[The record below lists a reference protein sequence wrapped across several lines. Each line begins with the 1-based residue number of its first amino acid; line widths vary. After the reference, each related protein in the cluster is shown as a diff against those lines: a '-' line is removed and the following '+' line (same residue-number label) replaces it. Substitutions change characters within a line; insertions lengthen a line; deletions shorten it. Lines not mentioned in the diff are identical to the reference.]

1 MLAGVEGDTWMPRR
15 QSVYDTRPWLDS
27 YGKIPK
33 ELPPPR
39 HRHLAEMVRE
49 CAQRFSGQKAFTTC
63 MPNGMYGTK
72 TYKQIDEAS
81 DEFAVYLREVLGLKE
96 GARVAVQL
104 PNCLSYPI
112 AAFGIFKA
120 GCVLVNV
127 NPLYTREEME
137 KQFNDS
143 GAEALV
149 IIDMF
154 ADKLTEILPRTKIRH
169 VVSASV
175 AQFFPQPVRS
185 VLKGVLKYWNRVI
198 PQIQVTHVNITHAL
212 AQGRQTLEEQQTD
225 VAAYTQAVTPETV
238 AVLQYTGGTTGVAKG
253 AMLTHRNL
261 LSNVDQVEAMGR
273 THITEGDETI
283 LTALP
288 LYHIFAFTANLLSFY
303 KVGGHNI
310 LVPSPRPIQNLQRAL
325 ENYPVTWITGVNT
338 LFNALLNEEWF
349 KFYPPKHL
357 RAAIAGGTA
366 LHAAVATRWQE
377 TTNTP
382 LVEGYGLTESS
393 PLLSFNP
400 LDGKIKPGSIGFP
413 VPETD
418 IRLVDEK
425 GKPVPLGE
433 PGELAAKGPQIML
446 GYWNRDDETAK
457 TLKNGWL
464 YTGDIAVMDEDGYFR
479 IVDRKK
485 DMINVSGFNVYPNEV
500 EDTIARMDAVH
511 EVGVIGIE
519 DEKSGEAVCAVIVP
533 RDELTVDE
541 VRAFCKK
548 HLAAY
553 KVPRRVE
560 FREELPKTP
569 IGKVLRKDLRKEI
582 AEGPPQGARDGYAP
596 PSTYDSASKVEDP
609 DEVPPRIRATIP
621 TERTDEPRRRQ

>member
-1 MLAGVEGDTWMPRR
+1 MGRR
-15 QSVYDTRPWLDS
+15 NSVYDDRPWLKS
-27 YGKIPK
+27 YGNIPK

-39 HRHLAEMVRE
+39 HRNLAEMVRE
-49 CAQRFSGQKAFTTC
+49 CSERFSDQKAFTTC
-63 MPNGMYGTK
+63 MPNGMYGTR
-72 TYKQIDEAS
+72 TFTQIDAMS
-81 DEFAVYLREVLGLKE
+81 DDFAVYLREVVGLE
-96 GARVAVQL
+96 PGDRVAIQL
-104 PNCLSYPI
+104 PNCLSYPV
-112 AAFGIFKA
+112 AAFGVFKA

-127 NPLYTREEME
+127 NPLYTADEME
-137 KQFNDS
+137 KQFADS
-143 GAEALV
+143 GAKALL

-154 ADKLTEILPRTKIRH
+154 VDKLTQVLPKTQIHH
-169 VVSASV
+169 VMVTSV
-175 AQFFPQPVRS
+175 AQFFPQPVRG

-198 PQIQVTHVNITHAL
+198 PKREVEAVAFGSAL
-212 AQGRQTLEEQQTD
+212 AQGRRVRSQEEVD
-225 VAAYTQAVTPETV
+225 VAAYTAGVGPQDV

-253 AMLTHRNL
+253 AMLTHLNL
-261 LSNVDQVEAMGR
+261 LANVDQVEAMGR
-273 THITEGDETI
+273 SHIEEGAECV

-349 KFYPPKHL
+349 KVYPPKHL

-377 TTNTP
+377 FTQTP

-393 PLLSFNP
+393 PLLTFNP

-418 IRLVDEK
+418 IRLVDEE
-425 GKPVPLGE
+425 GYVVPMGE
-433 PGELAAKGPQIML
+433 AGELCAKGPQIML
-446 GYWNRDDETAK
+446 GYWNRPDETEK
-457 TLKNGWL
+457 TLRDGWL
-464 YTGDIAVMDEDGYFR
+464 HTGDIAVMDEDGYFQ

-500 EDTIARMDAVH
+500 EDCIARMDAVH
-511 EVGVIGIE
+511 EVGVIGIP
-519 DEKSGEAVCAVIVP
+519 DEKSGEAVCAVIVK
-533 RDELTVDE
+533 RDDLNEQE
-541 VRAFCKK
+541 VRSFCRE

-553 KVPRRVE
+553 KVPRKVE

-569 IGKVLRKDLRKEI
+569 IGKVLRKDLR
-582 AEGPPQGARDGYAP
+582 ADHQGAP
-596 PSTYDSASKVEDP
+596 PPPPEQ
-609 DEVPPRIRATIP
+609 EEEHEEPRIRARLPAKGP
-621 TERTDEPRRRQ
+621 TTGRQR